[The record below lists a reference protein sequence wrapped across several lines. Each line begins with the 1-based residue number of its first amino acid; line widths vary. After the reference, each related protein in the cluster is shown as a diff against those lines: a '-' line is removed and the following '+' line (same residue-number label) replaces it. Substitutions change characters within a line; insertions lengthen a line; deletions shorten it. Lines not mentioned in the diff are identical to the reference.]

1 MCIRDS
7 ILSRVLF
14 ESEVIERRKDHTML
28 PDELKE
34 IMLDAQ
40 KQTYGD
46 GLDENV
52 LHPDMWACKTH
63 YYSASLHFYNFP
75 YAFGLLFGLG
85 RCV

>member
-1 MCIRDS
+1 
-7 ILSRVLF
+7 
-14 ESEVIERRKDHTML
+14 ML

-52 LHPDMWACKTH
+52 LHPLYVGLQNALLFRKP
-63 YYSASLHFYNFP
+63 AFYNFP
-75 YAFGLLFGLG
+75 YAFSLLFGLG
-85 RCV
+85 VYRRYLEKGEAFLPEYDAAQRRARD